1 MGGWCETF
9 GKGGKENGAYEN
21 GTDGHTHTYNSTQTL
36 FCNVKPL
43 RTIRVVIAA
52 SEKFAQDR
60 VISATF
66 EGSSI

>member
-1 MGGWCETF
+1 MRLRQERE
-9 GKGGKENGAYEN
+9 KENGRIRTGA
-21 GTDGHTHTYNSTQTL
+21 DGSHTHTKAHSTL

-66 EGSSI
+66 EGSI